1 MGKSIEYGVQNISGS
16 FDRRPNGTGVKVGYV
31 KGASGAMGGSGAN
44 QKKSQ
49 GMTGSGKGSGKN
61 SFGKGSTQ
69 KYDHKA

>member
-16 FDRRPNGTGVKVGYV
+16 FDRRPGGSGVKVTYV
-31 KGASGAMGGSGAN
+31 KGAAGSMGGSGST
-44 QKKSQ
+44 QSKKQ
-49 GMTGSGKGSGKN
+49 GLTGGKGSGKN